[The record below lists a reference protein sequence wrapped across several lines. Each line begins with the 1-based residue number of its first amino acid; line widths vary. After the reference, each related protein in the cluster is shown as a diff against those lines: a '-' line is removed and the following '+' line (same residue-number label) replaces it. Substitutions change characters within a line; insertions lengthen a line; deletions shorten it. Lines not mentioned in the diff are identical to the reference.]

1 MKFKSNR
8 IVAVLLSVI
17 TIISAIPITVSAEE
31 ADLKISTL
39 SEFQQF
45 AADVNNGNTYEGKTV
60 VLNADIALGGES
72 SPWTPIGNE
81 TNRFKGTFNGKTM
94 LSAVFLSPTVQ
105 ERISDCSGMLKTA
118 LLKA

>member
-8 IVAVLLSVI
+8 IIAVLLSVI

-45 AADVNNGNTYEGKTV
+45 AADVNNGNTYEGKR
-60 VLNADIALGGES
+60 S
-72 SPWTPIGNE
+72 SLTR
-81 TNRFKGTFNGKTM
+81 TS
-94 LSAVFLSPTVQ
+94 LSA
-105 ERISDCSGMLKTA
+105 EKA
-118 LLKA
+118 LRGRL